1 MKFIIFLQILL
12 TQGSQGSPLRFLN
25 SLIGELEN
33 GLNWKVIPWLR
44 ADEEIL
50 RLREMTM
57 LGRVTYVKPNPPLRK
72 GPEDVPCANP
82 IRHATVRGAPAHMK
96 SFVTVLFHVPKL
108 RVGDA
113 VVQIDN

>member
-12 TQGSQGSPLRFLN
+12 TQGNQGSPLRFLN

-33 GLNWKVIPWLR
+33 GLKWKVIPWLR
-44 ADEEIL
+44 VDEEIL
-50 RLREMTM
+50 RLREITM
-57 LGRVTYVKPNPPLRK
+57 LGRVTYAKPNPPLRE

-82 IRHATVRGAPAHMK
+82 IRHTIVRGAPAHMK
-96 SFVTVLFHVPKL
+96 SFVTVLFHVPEL